1 MAYYI
6 RNKSVVKIC
15 NTKEGIDVVLDRVKY
30 YDGVEPIVQIPR
42 ENTVLI
48 KTMCL
53 SYNQETHQYEKSVK
67 NLSNIV
73 SIYEDVI
80 IVNPFFH
87 NSGKSVSYELY
98 CFIENEVINLVRDKK
113 IKELFKDE

>member
-15 NTKEGIDVVLDRVKY
+15 NTKEGIDVVLDIVKY
-30 YDGVEPIVQIPR
+30 YDGVDPIVQIPR
-42 ENTVLI
+42 ENAVLI

-53 SYNQETHQYEKSVK
+53 SYNQETHQYEKNVK
-67 NLSNIV
+67 NSPIV

-80 IVNPFFH
+80 IVNPFFD